1 MKLPINIDPGQLSE
15 FLSDV
20 TAYFSPRVIGEVDD
34 MYIKVA
40 KILGE
45 DIPWH
50 HHINEDELFYIIQ
63 GKLLFEVEGREPFFM
78 TQGDIFIV
86 GKGVEHR
93 VSAEEECH
101 IMLFERKSTAHTGE
115 VEADITKSIEDQL
128 GQ

>member
-1 MKLPINIDPGQLSE
+1 
-15 FLSDV
+15 
-20 TAYFSPRVIGEVDD
+20 
-34 MYIKVA
+34 
-40 KILGE
+40 
-45 DIPWH
+45 
-50 HHINEDELFYIIQ
+50 
-63 GKLLFEVEGREPFFM
+63 M